1 MSDDSKRES
10 KVIKGQFREPKPPV
24 SIGISLNIY
33 EEVEQREDGPWLVV
47 YSNGKKL
54 GETPIKPGTEP
65 KLKYAKVLP
74 FEQKRREHEATDE
87 QRESGSE

>member
-1 MSDDSKRES
+1 MSDDS
-10 KVIKGQFREPKPPV
+10 KVIKGQFRDPKPGAN
-24 SIGISLNIY
+24 IGISLNIY

-65 KLKYAKVLP
+65 KIRRAKVIPLHRDDAP
-74 FEQKRREHEATDE
+74 DA
-87 QRESGSE
+87 